1 MPSKNRYLEAFKESH
16 NAIGLAAVVALCA
29 ATLNPIPLIA
39 GLVLEA
45 AYLLIVPD
53 SKWYAARLAKK
64 FDGEIE
70 ERRRKL
76 KEQTLPTLR
85 PELQQRFTRLETLRQ
100 QIGERAAED
109 ERWFR
114 EVLRKLDFLL
124 DKFLQFASKEAQF
137 YSYLHGLLTEVRSN
151 AHKNTAPYDLDP
163 PRKDRDH
170 RASRS
175 SQSSQFRPS
184 GLDAMRVE
192 DIVAEIQT
200 SYDKAMEEV
209 REGLEQEQDY
219 DTKAILQK
227 RLDVLQRRHEFAGK
241 TGKILKN
248 LDHQL
253 QLVEDTF
260 GLINDEIRAR
270 SPEQLLSDI
279 EEVVVASNS
288 MTSALEELAPFEHIA
303 ARMGQE

>member
-1 MPSKNRYLEAFKESH
+1 MRSKNRYLEAFKESH
-16 NAIGLAAVVALCA
+16 NANGSGLSV
-29 ATLNPIPLIA
+29 A

-45 AYLLIVPD
+45 AYLLVVPD

-64 FDGEIE
+64 YDGEIE
-70 ERRRKL
+70 DRRRKL
-76 KEQTLPTLR
+76 KEQMLPTLR
-85 PELQQRFTRLETLRQ
+85 PELQQRYARLETIRL
-100 QIGERAAED
+100 QIGDRPADE

-114 EVLRKLDFLL
+114 EVLRKLDYLL

-137 YSYLHGLLTEVRSN
+137 HTYLHGLLAEVRAS
-151 AHKNTAPYDLDP
+151 AHKNAPLDFDL
-163 PRKDRDH
+163 PRRNMRGATH
-170 RASRS
+170 SAHT
-175 SQSSQFRPS
+175 
-184 GLDAMRVE
+184 DAMHIE

-200 SYDKAMEEV
+200 SYDRSMDEV
-209 REGLEQEQDY
+209 RAALEQEQDY

-227 RLDVLQRRHEFAGK
+227 RVDVLQRRHEFAGK

-279 EEVVVASNS
+279 EEVVVASNT

-303 ARMGQE
+303 ERIAHD

>member
-16 NAIGLAAVVALCA
+16 NAIGLAAIIALCA
-29 ATLNPIPLIA
+29 ATLSPIPLVA

-45 AYLLIVPD
+45 AYLLVVPD
-53 SKWYAARLAKK
+53 SKWYATRLAKK

-70 ERRRKL
+70 DRRRKL

-85 PELQQRFTRLETLRQ
+85 PELQQRFTHLETLRQ

-137 YSYLHGLLTEVRSN
+137 YTYLHGLLTEVRSA

-163 PRKDRDH
+163 PRKKDH
-170 RASRS
+170 RS

-184 GLDAMRVE
+184 GMDAMRNE

-209 REGLEQEQDY
+209 RAGLEEEQDY

>member
-16 NAIGLAAVVALCA
+16 NAIGIAAVVALCA
-29 ATLNPIPLIA
+29 ATLNPIPLVA

-64 FDGEIE
+64 YDGEIE

-85 PELQQRFTRLETLRQ
+85 PELQQRFARLETLRQ
-100 QIGERAAED
+100 QIGDRAAED

-151 AHKNTAPYDLDP
+151 RHKATAPYDLDP
-163 PRKDRDH
+163 PRRDRDH
-170 RASRS
+170 RASK
-175 SQSSQFRPS
+175 SSQFRPS
-184 GLDAMRVE
+184 GIDMMRTE
-192 DIVAEIQT
+192 DMVAEIQT
-200 SYDKAMEEV
+200 SYDNAMEEV
-209 REGLEQEQDY
+209 REAIEQEQDY

-279 EEVVVASNS
+279 EEVVVASNT

-303 ARMGQE
+303 ARIGQE

>member
-1 MPSKNRYLEAFKESH
+1 MHSKNRYVEAFKESH
-16 NAIGLAAVVALCA
+16 NAIGIAAIVALCA
-29 ATLNPIPLIA
+29 ATLSPLPLIA

-45 AYLLIVPD
+45 AYLLVVPD

-76 KEQTLPTLR
+76 KAQTLPTLR
-85 PELQQRFTRLETLRQ
+85 PELQQRFAHLETLRR
-100 QIGERAAED
+100 QIGDRPADE

-114 EVLRKLDFLL
+114 EVLRKLDYLT

-137 YSYLHGLLTEVRSN
+137 HSYLQELLGEVRN
-151 AHKNTAPYDLDP
+151 AASKPFDSYDFDP
-163 PRKDRDH
+163 PRRKVH
-170 RASRS
+170 TASKS
-175 SQSSQFRPS
+175 SHA
-184 GLDAMRVE
+184 DAMRVA
-192 DIVAEIQT
+192 DIVTEIQT
-200 SYDKAMEEV
+200 SYDHDQEEV
-209 REGLEQEQDY
+209 RAALEQEEDY

-227 RLDVLQRRHEFAGK
+227 RLDVLQKRHDFAGK
-241 TGKILKN
+241 TGKILTN

-279 EEVVVASNS
+279 EEVVVASNT
-288 MTSALEELAPFEHIA
+288 MTSALEEIAPFEQMAERIG
-303 ARMGQE
+303 RE